1 MPLKPLQRRL
11 SRAGRAAMLLCRQRV
26 LSSALRGARRRAAR
40 RARELELASRPQA
53 LVLAVVAA
61 MLLVFC
67 ASSPAALWWLGLAAL
82 GLLQASV
89 RMWLRARERARLSP
103 TELDALPAGPLGR
116 VELLADRLQQ
126 ELRRASP
133 LVREALRRPEETV
146 EELRGACRILVRRER
161 ELRGALASRDE
172 TRLVCER
179 AALGRRIEREADE
192 VCRQRLERA
201 ASALDLELEQRAA
214 LAASASRLEAE
225 RTRILYSLEML
236 YTQLLRVRSADA
248 ASADLAGAGIRT
260 RLEQMSEELAA
271 VAQALDET
279 HAGLPQLAPVETPG
293 AAAHATTADG
303 PLRS

>member
-1 MPLKPLQRRL
+1 MALEPLQRRL
-11 SRAGRAAMLLCRQRV
+11 RRAGRAAMLLWQQRV
-26 LSSALRGARRRAAR
+26 LTSALRGEQRRAAR

-53 LVLAVVAA
+53 FVLAVIAA
-61 MLLVFC
+61 MLIVFC

-89 RMWLRARERARLSP
+89 RIWLRVRERARLSP
-103 TELDALPAGPLGR
+103 AALDARPAGPLGR
-116 VELLADRLQQ
+116 VELLADRLRQ

-133 LVREALRRPEETV
+133 LVREALHRPEETV
-146 EELRGACRILVRRER
+146 EELRDACRILLRRER
-161 ELRGALASRDE
+161 ELRGALAARDE
-172 TRLVCER
+172 ARLLCER
-179 AALGRRIEREADE
+179 AALGRRIERETDE

-214 LAASASRLEAE
+214 LGASASRLEAE

-248 ASADLAGAGIRT
+248 ASADLAGAAVRV

-271 VAQALDET
+271 VAEALDET
-279 HAGLPQLAPVETPG
+279 HADLSRVVPVEAAG
-293 AAAHATTADG
+293 AAVQAASTDG